1 MKDDSGSAQGG
12 QDGDGKKWV
21 GSGWPMAVNQGS
33 WTEKKYREF
42 EAEDLQDQAGRESES
57 RSEGMWREHQPQSQI
72 RDIYL
77 GITSSL
83 CGPEQTT

>member
-1 MKDDSGSAQGG
+1 MLPLRDFIDGFASVRTSSSG
-12 QDGDGKKWV
+12 V
-21 GSGWPMAVNQGS
+21 TGWPMAVNQGS

-72 RDIYL
+72 RDLYL